1 MALPRQVRQAEEEVK
16 RIEEMLARGQQDPPP
31 DPKSQ
36 EPVAGEDG
44 RAGDPAGDQAN
55 DQPTNVSEV
64 PDGQPQPEATPG
76 SEQGE
81 QDAPRADQ
89 DESQPSPQDTAQDES
104 KWEHKYKRLQGKY
117 NAEVPRLHDEV
128 KELRALVQQLQQQ
141 QAQPPAQPEP
151 EPEQPSHLVTDEDV
165 DAFGEDLIDLQRRVA
180 REVAAEFS
188 QKLSAL
194 ERENQQLKEQFGT
207 VRTTSFEAKLL
218 QQVPDFYELD
228 QDPAWIEWLNEWDP
242 MLRAPRR
249 NVAGAAYQAGDVE
262 AVKHYVD
269 LFRQQ
274 QSPALA
280 APQPTPAV
288 KPERKQELERQV
300 QPTRANKRPQPG
312 QKAGRIYTASEAEQ
326 AFNNIRVLISKGK
339 RDEAVALEQEISA
352 AYAEGRVR

>member
-1 MALPRQVRQAEEEVK
+1 MALPRQVQQAEEEVK
-16 RIEEMLARGQQDPPP
+16 RIEEMLARGQTSEHQPSQDPPP
-31 DPKSQ
+31 DAEAQ
-36 EPVAGEDG
+36 EPAANEGG
-44 RAGDPAGDQAN
+44 RAGE
-55 DQPTNVSEV
+55 QPSNVSEV
-64 PDGQPQPEATPG
+64 PDGQPQSEATPG
-76 SEQGE
+76 PEQGE
-81 QDAPRADQ
+81 QDATGADQ
-89 DESQPSPQDTAQDES
+89 DEPQPSPQDKAQDES

-194 ERENQQLKEQFGT
+194 EQENAQLKEQFGT

-228 QDPAWIEWLNEWDP
+228 KDPAWIEWLNEWDP

-274 QSPALA
+274 QGPAPA

-312 QKAGRIYTASEAEQ
+312 QKAGKVYTANEAEQ

-339 RDEAVALEQEISA
+339 RDEAAALEQEISA